1 LELTYVVN
9 SKKKILLITNEE
21 DPHADIVIKILGK
34 HVFRINTERILESF
48 YYSAYLSSSDSSN
61 IYFKN
66 SLNKKIYLNE
76 IASVYYRRPEKP
88 STKDLGLNNIQIGEA
103 WGGLYHLLYALT
115 DIPWMGHPF
124 KDKINSSRILQLTT
138 ASNLGF
144 KIPETLISRDYDDI
158 SRFLKR
164 CDRVAIKPLHER
176 GTTLEG
182 FWTPYFTEVRDAKKI
197 LNLNTETLVNTYNYM
212 QEYINKK
219 REWRITIV
227 GNKIF
232 PCVIE
237 SQKSERARL
246 DWRKE
251 DIDSL
256 EHYYEKLPKNIEE
269 KILKYCKSLDL
280 NFGAMDLIET
290 NNDEWYFLECNPNGQ
305 WLWIELITKMKISES
320 IASWHMSHL

>member
-1 LELTYVVN
+1 M
-9 SKKKILLITNEE
+9 KKKILLITNEE

-34 HVFRINTERILESF
+34 HVFRVNTERILESF
-48 YYSAYLSSSDSSN
+48 YYSAHLSSSDSAN

-88 STKDLGLNNIQIGEA
+88 SVERDFDLKDVQIGEA
-103 WGGLYHLLYALT
+103 WGGLYHFLQSLT
-115 DIPWMGHPF
+115 DVPWMGHPL

-144 KIPETLISRDYDDI
+144 NIPNTLISRDYDDI
-158 SRFLKR
+158 SKFLKR
-164 CDRVAIKPLHER
+164 HDRVAIKPLHER
-176 GTTLEG
+176 GKTLEG
-182 FWTPYFTEVRDAKKI
+182 FWTPYFTEVRDSKKI
-197 LNLNTETLVNTYNYM
+197 LELNSKTLVNTYNYM

-237 SQKSERARL
+237 SQKRERAKF

-269 KILKYCKSLDL
+269 KILKYCKSLGL

-290 NNDEWYFLECNPNGQ
+290 NSDEWYFLECNPNGQ
-305 WLWIELITKMKISES
+305 WLWIELITKMRISES